1 MSAIGETPDAEAR
14 VEFLTVRVGGERYAV
29 EVGNVA
35 RLASFD
41 PTTAT
46 RVPNAPPT
54 VAGVTAVDGD
64 VTVAVDLHATAG
76 DLHATADDA
85 FRGDTRLVVL
95 DREGR
100 PVGLAVDE
108 LVETEAYPTER
119 IVPVTETTGAA
130 ENPWIKAAIDGDRSR
145 TPVVD
150 PAGIVAAVEP

>member
-76 DLHATADDA
+76 NA

-108 LVETEAYPTER
+108 LVETGAYPTER

-130 ENPWIKAAIDGDRSR
+130 EDPWIKAAIDGDRSR

>member
-1 MSAIGETPDAEAR
+1 M
-14 VEFLTVRVGGERYAV
+14 
-29 EVGNVA
+29 A

-76 DLHATADDA
+76 DG

-130 ENPWIKAAIDGDRSR
+130 EDPWIKAAIDGDRSR